1 MKIIFMVDDKQENQE
16 AAKRTLEGQY
26 EIYGLLSAEEMFV
39 VINDVVPNLI
49 LLDVDMPDMDGLTA
63 LTQLKKNET
72 TAAIPVILLSRERN
86 VDLEATGFE
95 FGAVDFITKP
105 LSPSVLLNRV
115 AHQIKIDELLKKR
128 TARLERLQNGILDVV
143 VDMVESRDKI
153 NNGHVDRTSK
163 FLRVLIDQMKI
174 NNVYAEELNTWD
186 IETVI
191 SSSRLH
197 DIGKIAVSDVILNKP
212 GRLTDEEFTQMR
224 THAKEGEHIIDIII
238 EKTGDEPYLHHA
250 KQFAGY
256 HHERWDGSGYP
267 HALQYEAI
275 PLEGRI
281 MAIADVYDALVTPRP
296 YKMPMSHEEAL
307 YTIRED
313 AGRHFD
319 PAIIDIFCEVADKF
333 NEIAM
338 M

>member
-1 MKIIFMVDDKQENQE
+1 M
-16 AAKRTLEGQY
+16 
-26 EIYGLLSAEEMFV
+26 
-39 VINDVVPNLI
+39 
-49 LLDVDMPDMDGLTA
+49 
-63 LTQLKKNET
+63 
-72 TAAIPVILLSRERN
+72 LSRDRN

-153 NNGHVDRTSK
+153 NYGHVDRTSK
-163 FLRVLIDQMKI
+163 FVRVLIECMI
-174 NNVYAEELNTWD
+174 ENNVYADEMKGWD
-186 IETVI
+186 VDIVI

-197 DIGKIAVSDVILNKP
+197 DVGKIAVSDAILNKP
-212 GRLTDEEFTQMR
+212 GRLTEEEFAEMK
-224 THAKEGEHIIDIII
+224 THAEEGEQIIEIII
-238 EKTGDEPYLHHA
+238 KKTGDEPYLQHA
-250 KQFAGY
+250 KLFAGY
-256 HHERWDGSGYP
+256 HHEKWDGSGYP
-267 HALQYEAI
+267 RGLQYEDI
-275 PLEGRI
+275 PLQGRI

-296 YKMPMSHEEAL
+296 YKLPMSHEEAL
-307 YTIRED
+307 FTIRED

-319 PAIIDIFCEVADKF
+319 PAIIDVFCEVADKF
-333 NEIAM
+333 NAIAM